1 MSKAILKY
9 DLSDPWDRQDFMRA
23 TKALD
28 MASCLFAIQNL
39 MRSYRKREDL
49 SDEGHTEI
57 EKLSKE
63 LYDLYN
69 EYDIDLDIMIS

>member
-9 DLSDPWDRQDFMRA
+9 DLSDLEERQDFLRA

-28 MASCLFAIQNL
+28 MAACLFAIENL

-49 SDEGHTEI
+49 PNDAMHVVD
-57 EKLSKE
+57 KLSKE
-63 LYDLYN
+63 LYELYN
-69 EYDIDLDIMIS
+69 EYDINLDKLYM

>member
-9 DLSDPWDRQDFMRA
+9 NLSDPEERQDFLRA

-28 MASCLFAIQNL
+28 MAACLFAIENL

-49 SDEGHTEI
+49 SDEGLALAQQVSE
-57 EKLSKE
+57 E
-63 LYDLYN
+63 LYELYN
-69 EYDIDLDIMIS
+69 EYDINLDKLYM

>member
-9 DLSDPWDRQDFMRA
+9 DLSDPMDRQDFMRA

-49 SDEGHTEI
+49 PNDAMHVVD
-57 EKLSKE
+57 KLSEE

-69 EYDIDLDIMIS
+69 DYNIDLDNLIS

>member
-9 DLSDPWDRQDFMRA
+9 DLSDPEERQDFLRA

-49 SDEGHTEI
+49 SDEGHAEL
-57 EKLSKE
+57 EKLSME
-63 LYDLYN
+63 LYELYN
-69 EYDIDLDIMIS
+69 EYDINLDKLYM

>member
-9 DLSDPWDRQDFMRA
+9 DLSDPEERQDFMRA

-28 MASCLFAIQNL
+28 MASCLLAIQSL

-49 SDEGHTEI
+49 PNDAMHVVD
-57 EKLSKE
+57 KLSEE

-69 EYDIDLDIMIS
+69 DYNIDLDNLIS

>member
-9 DLSDPWDRQDFMRA
+9 NLSDPEERQDFLRA

-28 MASCLFAIQNL
+28 MAACLFAVENL

-49 SDEGHTEI
+49 SDEGLALAQQVSE
-57 EKLSKE
+57 E
-63 LYDLYN
+63 LYELYN
-69 EYDIDLDIMIS
+69 EYDINLDKLYM

>member
-9 DLSDPWDRQDFMRA
+9 NLSDPEERQDFLRA

-28 MASCLFAIQNL
+28 MAACLFAIENL

-49 SDEGHTEI
+49 SDEG
-57 EKLSKE
+57 LALAQQVSKE
-63 LYDLYN
+63 LYELYN
-69 EYDIDLDIMIS
+69 EYDINLDKLYM